1 VSAVSLP
8 ELRLNHLLGALAA
21 ALTALAIWPW
31 VQSPSS
37 AQSAGAVADA
47 ASSPPA
53 ILALPPVARFSAIAE
68 RPLFSPSRRPT
79 PGEKAAPAGPGIE
92 QRYHLLGLINTGDTR
107 RALLA
112 EGKRR
117 FAIAEGAALEGWTVT
132 RIEHD
137 RVVLSSS
144 AGEVMLLLQPTAGE
158 GWVDPP
164 PMARPPLPEQSVT
177 EKPPTEKPSAR

>member
-1 VSAVSLP
+1 MSALSLP
-8 ELRLNHLLGALAA
+8 NLRLNHLLGAIAA
-21 ALTALAIWPW
+21 ALIALVIWPW
-31 VQSPSS
+31 LQSPSS
-37 AQSAGAVADA
+37 AQAPGTTDDAV
-47 ASSPPA
+47 ASSP
-53 ILALPPVARFSAIAE
+53 ALPTLQPLARFAAIAE
-68 RPLFSPSRRPT
+68 RPLFSSSRRPA

-107 RALLA
+107 RALLS

-137 RVVLSSS
+137 RVVLSSP
-144 AGEVMLLLQPTAGE
+144 AGQALLLLQPTAGE

-164 PMARPPLPEQSVT
+164 PPARPSAP
-177 EKPPTEKPSAR
+177 EKPAAEKPSVK